1 VIEKLTR
8 KKAELVEMK
17 PSGGGKT
24 RLVMHI
30 PARALIGYHGEFM
43 TDTRGSG
50 IMNRIYLE
58 HAPYKGSIEGRRN
71 GVLVSNGDGVA
82 AAFALWNLESR
93 GTMLIAPGAKV
104 YKGMIIGENSKPNDL
119 VVNPLKVK
127 QLTNMRASGK
137 DEAVRLTTPKILS
150 LEQAIAYINTDEV
163 VEVTPL
169 SIRLRKIEREE
180 HLRKR
185 TKKAEADM

>member
-1 VIEKLTR
+1 
-8 KKAELVEMK
+8 
-17 PSGGGKT
+17 
-24 RLVMHI
+24 
-30 PARALIGYHGEFM
+30 
-43 TDTRGSG
+43 
-50 IMNRIYLE
+50 
-58 HAPYKGSIEGRRN
+58 
-71 GVLVSNGDGVA
+71 
-82 AAFALWNLESR
+82 
-93 GTMLIAPGAKV
+93 
-104 YKGMIIGENSKPNDL
+104 
-119 VVNPLKVK
+119 
-127 QLTNMRASGK
+127 MRASGK